1 MSSDILYTDS
11 EISSSPSAFSTRFAY
26 DSDWVAANNSIN
38 TSLIFKHNLKCI
50 PYPLCLFFSPDQ
62 EAVYPLIW
70 NYYGPNAGNPVSIKL
85 DQTKVTLSI
94 GSGIPLH
101 GYFDPQT
108 GGWTYWRSG
117 FSGSPFRVNERAS
130 GRFVADRSARAR
142 RSARPGGATRRAPR
156 SCPAR
161 RSAPARA
168 RRTRL

>member
-1 MSSDILYTDS
+1 MRETAHAIRSEEPKECTMSSDILYTDS

-117 FSGSPFRVNERAS
+117 FFRVTIPS
-130 GRFVADRSARAR
+130 Q
-142 RSARPGGATRRAPR
+142 
-156 SCPAR
+156 
-161 RSAPARA
+161 
-168 RRTRL
+168 